1 MLRVLRVEVL
11 EQVPQE
17 LRCTPG
23 HDQRDA
29 DSCGGV
35 LGFGEKF
42 AVDHDCGSFFSHFVL
57 ALFFVYV
64 HNIHKL
70 LTIIKRLDKDF
81 SYFFAYFLKKSF
93 FSFFANFL
101 QKVGKFGLK

>member
-1 MLRVLRVEVL
+1 MLRILRVEVL

-23 HDQRDA
+23 HYQRDA

-42 AVDHDCGSFFSHFVL
+42 AVDHDGGSFFVSHLGFSC
-57 ALFFVYV
+57 F
-64 HNIHKL
+64 
-70 LTIIKRLDKDF
+70 LDVVF
-81 SYFFAYFLKKSF
+81 CHE
-93 FSFFANFL
+93 FFANLDDFVYKFL
-101 QKVGKFGLK
+101 VAFDVAGANLVIVGMTV

>member
-42 AVDHDCGSFFSHFVL
+42 AVDHDCGSFFSHFSAPFFEVL
-57 ALFFVYV
+57 VLCC
-64 HNIHKL
+64 
-70 LTIIKRLDKDF
+70 DF
-81 SYFFAYFLKKSF
+81 AHSGHLYPYRMEAHLSPM
-93 FSFFANFL
+93 NL
-101 QKVGKFGLK
+101 

>member
-1 MLRVLRVEVL
+1 MLRVVVL

-17 LRCTPG
+17 LRRTPG

-42 AVDHDCGSFFSHFVL
+42 AVDHDCGSFFSHFS
-57 ALFFVYV
+57 APFFVLFMCIIYV
-64 HNIHKL
+64 N
-70 LTIIKRLDKDF
+70 
-81 SYFFAYFLKKSF
+81 Y
-93 FSFFANFL
+93 
-101 QKVGKFGLK
+101 